1 MKTSLDKFQSRNPP
15 RIPKIVDKIGL
26 GDDLKWK
33 RDNLKEAGYFFLII
47 GACDEREKE
56 NLEKK
61 LNCI

>member
-15 RIPKIVDKIGL
+15 RRLVNTGL

-33 RDNLKEAGYFFLII
+33 RENLKEAGFFLII
-47 GACDEREKE
+47 GAGDEREKK

-61 LNCI
+61 LNCM